1 MGLYKS
7 KVYNPM
13 PKTLEDLKANI
24 QREVKNI
31 SLTTLNSFFLNFEKR
46 CHLPIYA
53 NGGHIELK

>member
-1 MGLYKS
+1 
-7 KVYNPM
+7 M

-31 SLTTLNSFFLNFEKR
+31 SPTTLNSVFLDFEKR
-46 CHLPIYA
+46 RHLLIDA

>member
-1 MGLYKS
+1 
-7 KVYNPM
+7 M

-31 SLTTLNSFFLNFEKR
+31 SPTTLNSVFLDFEKR
-46 CHLPIYA
+46 CHLLIDA